1 MSIDSNLVLLECILA
16 GEFSGSGNIQWS
28 YNGQLLRD
36 GDKYQVFTANNV
48 DCTYGKCHRSQLQIR
63 QANAN
68 DVGTYTCS
76 FEDMSED
83 ITVMNVT
90 SKLYYIYN
98 FFHFISP
105 NLSPPIVK
113 QFHSLPDQLV
123 LPVFPKLLL
132 VLQLL
137 LVLNQTQLFQSLLE
151 PHLQYYVL

>member
-1 MSIDSNLVLLECILA
+1 MFYHAHLVLSKYILYNLFPVVLYAEERRLSIDSNLVLECLLV

-36 GDKYQVFTANNV
+36 GDKYQVFTDNI

-68 DVGTYTCS
+68 AVGTYTCS

-90 SKLYYIYN
+90 SKLYYI
-98 FFHFISP
+98 FFPFY
-105 NLSPPIVK
+105 
-113 QFHSLPDQLV
+113 LP
-123 LPVFPKLLL
+123 
-132 VLQLL
+132 
-137 LVLNQTQLFQSLLE
+137 
-151 PHLQYYVL
+151 